1 MVILRRGN
9 RLPGLYGRT
18 FAVRK
23 AEKLSGFVTLAIALV
38 GGIAAIA
45 VVLYLALT
53 SGPLI

>member
-9 RLPGLYGRT
+9 RLPGLYGRAR
-18 FAVRK
+18 AVGK
-23 AEKLSGFVTLAIALV
+23 AEKLSGFVTLTIALV

-53 SGPLI
+53 SGALV